1 MADHKRRTERK
12 MLFRVLRYRIQ
23 GREYADLSTNI
34 SPEGIFIK
42 NTEPP
47 PVGTEVVLTVKLPPQ
62 WGNLP
67 LDIVGQ
73 VVHVNDGP
81 DLHKRGMGIRF
92 LSVTA
97 QSLPIIEYFVREVFS
112 ENPLDQ
118 SRLEQ
123 TGGADVSYRYQ
134 VPTDKK
140 S

>member
-1 MADHKRRTERK
+1 MADHKRRTDRK
-12 MLFRVLRYRIQ
+12 TLFRVLRYRIE

-47 PVGTEVVLTVKLPPQ
+47 PVGTEVILTVKLPPQ
-62 WGNLP
+62 WGGLP
-67 LDIVGQ
+67 LDIVGR

-92 LSVTA
+92 VSVTA
-97 QSLPIIEYFVREVFS
+97 QSLPIIEYFVKEVFS
-112 ENPLDQ
+112 ETPLDQ
-118 SRLEQ
+118 SRLQ
-123 TGGADVSYRYQ
+123 QNAGASYRYQ
-134 VPTDKK
+134 VPTDET